1 MKYISKTLTYLAL
14 TTLCACLL
22 PSCSKHHKVL
32 VEEQILL
39 GANSVSTKA
48 LVSGKQS
55 LIDQCRANGTG
66 FGVYGY
72 KIVGDYRFRVFDNV
86 KVYPTTSSEN
96 TPWTYT
102 PTKYW
107 DSNPLAYYQFVAYWP
122 LVPNAAPGEG
132 DNYVTYVTESNS
144 ELIINDIPNWQDS
157 INANDFMTDNIRGY
171 YRGETDVVFSSGTVT
186 FTFKHLLAKVVFKA
200 CYTGSESSVIKV
212 HSLRLKPSEDQDMPM
227 GDGTIDCT
235 YKFGGQVPKGQEITL
250 TPPAAANSTTFSK
263 TLLDDVAGIS
273 LEGAYDDETGTST
286 VRPKHLCSWLTAPST
301 NWDNLDVEVSY
312 SIGDTPMTRVA
323 HGLTLNS
330 TVTTNTT
337 PPSTTTYNHTTLSG
351 YQYVITLKLTAAN
364 GIEIQSVQVKDWAE
378 GGTFTPS
385 VYNW

>member
-1 MKYISKTLTYLAL
+1 MKYISKALTYLAL

-72 KIVGDYRFRVFDNV
+72 KVVGDYRFRVFDNV
-86 KVYPTTSSEN
+86 KVYPTTNSEN
-96 TPWTYT
+96 TPWTYA

-107 DSNPLAYYQFVAYWP
+107 DSNPQAYYQFVAYWP
-122 LVPNAAPGEG
+122 LVPNAAPESG

-144 ELIINDIPNWQDS
+144 VLTIHDIPNWQDS
-157 INANDFMTDNIRGY
+157 ISANDFMTDARRGY
-171 YRGETDVVFSSGTVT
+171 YRGQNDVVFSSGTVT

-200 CYTGSESSVIKV
+200 CYTGVKGKEIKI
-212 HSLRLKPSEDQDMPM
+212 HGLNLKPSDPQHMPM
-227 GDGTIDCT
+227 ADGTIDCT
-235 YKFGGQVPKGQEITL
+235 RRFGGQQEAEIAFTA
-250 TPPAAANSTTFSK
+250 PDSANLMDFSK
-263 TLLDDVAGIS
+263 TLFDSDEGVSLLDYYVESGSDPDSA
-273 LEGAYDDETGTST
+273 
-286 VRPKHLCSWLTAPST
+286 KHICSWLTAPSI
-301 NWDNLDVEVSY
+301 NWNNLDVEVEY
-312 SIGDTPMTRVA
+312 SVDGSSSTTGVA

-330 TVTTNTT
+330 TVTTTNPT
-337 PPSTTTYNHTTLSG
+337 STTTYKHTTLSG
-351 YQYVITLKLTAAN
+351 YQYVVTLKLTAAN
-364 GIEIQSVQVKDWAE
+364 GIEIESVQVNDWID
-378 GGTFTPS
+378 GGTFTPF